1 MSDGQLGNPF
11 AFSSPDASA
20 PNPAAPMPGMPM
32 PGAQQGAPPAAPPAQ
47 SPGFLGQSPDFW
59 RSLAQFGGN
68 LASAANART
77 SDGHLVNGTG
87 FGGAFG
93 SAIGQT
99 MQDVRQDAIARSNLS
114 NQQQQNYDLRMKNQ
128 ITAMGMPL
136 LQAKNDM
143 KIAYWKNP
151 NDPRFALPGADAGAP
166 GGIPAASD
174 YATAVNGGEGS
185 GANGKSSASGY
196 GQFTYQPDGS
206 GTWNKFAAANPTIFN
221 GMSPDQVSAA
231 RNDQK
236 IGGYAT
242 DWLAKQNAPVLAS
255 SGVQPSGPSLAISHF
270 LGPQAAAAMMKADP
284 TAAAS
289 DVLTGA
295 LGPDKTKSYID
306 ANPNLAV
313 QTAGGLRNH
322 YANVPNPSFLGGSQQ
337 GPGGQPSSGTGPALS
352 SAMAAQYEQ
361 QAALYKAQADK
372 LEQMQKMEV
381 PISGDPALLRNLAAQ
396 ANEAAIKLRSSAPIA
411 SAEAGAKAGVE
422 LGTVGPIT
430 TAKENAAAA
439 AKPTLDRYGNMVIGD
454 GKGGFIP
461 MGHGSKVEHVWNPNT
476 GQMEWGD
483 VGGIGIGAP
492 QNLGKTYVPAA
503 PFATAGRAPPGYIAP
518 QAPSSPP
525 PNAGPATLP
534 ASGAP
539 TPTSPPF
546 AAPAAPSGLAAAPPP
561 MQAAFLADRGK
572 LLADQFNQIDESAA
586 AAKDSNYLFDNM
598 RTDAQTW
605 DMGRF
610 APFEAEGRAWLSAV
624 AHTFGQTPDLDKPL
638 ADYQA
643 FVKSSG
649 QLLRTAVHDTS
660 SRAAVQE
667 FKLIG
672 DSLPQ
677 PSTSAQ
683 AFGQVADQWQGV
695 NDFRLAKQKFA
706 QGYQGKPEQFNIDF
720 NSSVSPTSFMLN
732 RMSQSPEGQQTM
744 QGMLAQMQKTP
755 EGRMGA
761 SRMLYHYNYAKTH
774 GLFDDL
780 LPGVGGGQ

>member
-1 MSDGQLGNPF
+1 
-11 AFSSPDASA
+11 
-20 PNPAAPMPGMPM
+20 
-32 PGAQQGAPPAAPPAQ
+32 
-47 SPGFLGQSPDFW
+47 
-59 RSLAQFGGN
+59 
-68 LASAANART
+68 
-77 SDGHLVNGTG
+77 
-87 FGGAFG
+87 
-93 SAIGQT
+93 
-99 MQDVRQDAIARSNLS
+99 
-114 NQQQQNYDLRMKNQ
+114 
-128 ITAMGMPL
+128 
-136 LQAKNDM
+136 
-143 KIAYWKNP
+143 
-151 NDPRFALPGADAGAP
+151 
-166 GGIPAASD
+166 
-174 YATAVNGGEGS
+174 
-185 GANGKSSASGY
+185 
-196 GQFTYQPDGS
+196 
-206 GTWNKFAAANPTIFN
+206 
-221 GMSPDQVSAA
+221 MSPDQISAA
-231 RNDQK
+231 RANPDLR
-236 IGGYAT
+236 GAAT
-242 DWLAKQNAPVLAS
+242 DWLATKNAPVLAAG
-255 SGVQPSGPSLAISHF
+255 GVQPSGTSLGMSHY
-270 LGPQAAAAMMKADP
+270 LGPQATVAMMKADP
-284 TAAAS
+284 TAPAS
-289 DVLTGA
+289 DILTA
-295 LGPDKTKSYID
+295 TLGPDMTRAYVA

-313 QTAGGLRNH
+313 LTAGGLRSH
-322 YANVPNPSFLGGSQQ
+322 YANVPNPSFLGGPQQ
-337 GPGGQPSSGTGPALS
+337 DPGGQPSSVTGPALS
-352 SAMAAQYEQ
+352 SALAAQYEQ
-361 QAALYKAQADK
+361 QAAQYKAQADK
-372 LEQMQKMEV
+372 LEQMQKFGV
-381 PISGDPALLRNLAAQ
+381 PISGDPALLRNLAEK
-396 ANEAAIKLRSSAPIA
+396 ANEAAVRLRTAGPEATATHDAGNASDLRYAAPIA
-411 SAEAGAKAGVE
+411 TAKGNAEAA
-422 LGTVGPIT
+422 T
-430 TAKENAAAA
+430 
-439 AKPTLDRYGNMVIGD
+439 KPTLDRYGNMVIGN
-454 GKGGFIP
+454 GNGGFIP
-461 MGHGSKVEHVWNPNT
+461 MGRGSEVEHVWHPDT

-492 QNLGKTYVPAA
+492 QNLGKPYVPGA
-503 PFATAGRAPPGYIAP
+503 PFPTAGQAPPGYIAP
-518 QAPSSPP
+518 QAPSSLP

-539 TPTSPPF
+539 TPSSPPF
-546 AAPAAPSGLAAAPPP
+546 AASAAPSGQAAAPPP

-572 LLADQFNQIDESAA
+572 HLADQFNQIDESAA

-605 DMGRF
+605 DMGKF

-744 QGMLAQMQKTP
+744 QGMLAQMQTTP

-780 LPGVGGGQ
+780 PPGVGGGQ